1 MNYVFNTFFQHS
13 FLRNYNLKKKK
24 RIQKLSLSRAIGVG
38 AVQANMAVF
47 GAEQVRE
54 QKSKTRYFDVY
65 YAAINTGGLIAFGAI
80 AFLQLKKDYFIGY
93 LVPGGLLILAFVL
106 FVIGY
111 KYYIHIKPHDSVI
124 TVFFPVLINAFQ
136 SWRNYRRNRRETIH
150 GDELRQDETIVE
162 TEGDSNVYLSF
173 TINTSTW
180 SFLDYA
186 KISNQGRFL
195 DRIVNDIKSLRRI
208 IVVFLLLIP
217 YWLLY
222 VQVSSTLF
230 S

>member
-1 MNYVFNTFFQHS
+1 MYSIHSSNTDVYVIIIFYKIRRKFF
-13 FLRNYNLKKKK
+13 
-24 RIQKLSLSRAIGVG
+24 LSSAIGVG

-54 QKSKTRYFDVY
+54 QRSKTRYFDVY

-80 AFLQLKKDYFIGY
+80 AYLQLEKGYFIGY
-93 LVPGGLLILAFVL
+93 LVPGGLLFLAFV
-106 FVIGY
+106 FFIIGY

-124 TVFFPVLINAFQ
+124 TAFFPVVINAFH
-136 SWRNYRRNRRETIH
+136 SWRNYRRNRGGSNIGT
-150 GDELRQDETIVE
+150 ELQRDQTIVE

-173 TINTSTW
+173 IVNTSTW

-195 DRIVNDIKSLRRI
+195 DRMVDDIKSLRRI

-222 VQVSSTLF
+222 VQVIYIFLRRF
-230 S
+230 R